1 MEPTLPR
8 FSKMFIG
15 EQEHSLQLN
24 RNIFH
29 GTRFQLNW
37 NIFHGTQF
45 TAKLE
50 HFPRNTFYN

>member
-15 EQEHSLQLN
+15 EQDHSLQLN

-45 TAKLE
+45 TAKQE
-50 HFPRNTFYN
+50 HFQ